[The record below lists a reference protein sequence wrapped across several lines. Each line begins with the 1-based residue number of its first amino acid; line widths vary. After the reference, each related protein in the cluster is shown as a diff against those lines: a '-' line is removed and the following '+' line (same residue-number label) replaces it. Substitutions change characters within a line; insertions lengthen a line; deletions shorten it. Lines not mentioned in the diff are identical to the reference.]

1 MKMEEISEK
10 VIYTGTYECLRFSCL
25 ENLLLRLRRKNPAEE
40 NWRKS
45 FNTESLVR
53 DLSNSVYYRKIL
65 KENSVEDVW
74 DLLMQD
80 APSLELLK
88 GRSKLRN
95 AIRNVKE
102 NMGEATIIRLP
113 WNAEI
118 VVDGRVYRGI
128 DSLKEYAK
136 KTDSP
141 VLCRSQRFPCFDSS
155 DYMYEN
161 RYYRN
166 FWFCKQ
172 DPVMSEL
179 ISSLEE
185 PRCNYCFL
193 KENLRKE
200 ALPMVYYKDEEKTLL
215 FGYNEN

>member
-1 MKMEEISEK
+1 MEEVSEK
-10 VIYTGTYECLRFSCL
+10 VIYTGTYQQCLRFSCL
-25 ENLLLRLRRKNPAEE
+25 ENLLLRLHRKNPAEE
-40 NWRKS
+40 DWRHS
-45 FNTESLVR
+45 FNKERLVK
-53 DLSNSVYYRKIL
+53 DLSHSVYYRRIL
-65 KENSVEDVW
+65 KENSVEDVLN
-74 DLLMQD
+74 LLMQD

-88 GRSKLRN
+88 GRPALIG
-95 AIRNVKE
+95 AIREVKK

-128 DSLKEYAK
+128 DSLKGYAK
-136 KTDSP
+136 MPDSP

-155 DYMYEN
+155 DYMYEK

-172 DPVMSEL
+172 DPEMSEL

-185 PRCNYCFL
+185 PRFNYCFL

-200 ALPMVYYKDEEKTLL
+200 AFPMVYYVDEEKTLL
-215 FGYNEN
+215 FGYNED